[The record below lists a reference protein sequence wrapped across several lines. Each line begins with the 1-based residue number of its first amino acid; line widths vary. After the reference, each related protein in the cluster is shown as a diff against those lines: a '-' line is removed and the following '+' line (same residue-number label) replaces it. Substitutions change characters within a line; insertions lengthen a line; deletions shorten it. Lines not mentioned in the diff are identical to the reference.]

1 MRVSDRYEDSCG
13 KVKSSLVQDCRS
25 EAGWGGREPYNRI
38 LYIYSTGLCVGV
50 KGRGGRALHGQTMY
64 AYYIGTTAVWR
75 WMNHEEAASMLLKL
89 MSTVVLG

>member
-1 MRVSDRYEDSCG
+1 MNLTIVYSIYIALSYVWG
-13 KVKSSLVQDCRS
+13 KG
-25 EAGWGGREPYNRI
+25 E
-38 LYIYSTGLCVGV
+38 
-50 KGRGGRALHGQTMY
+50 GGRALHGQTMY